1 VLNRNIA
8 VALFILS
15 LSIPAF
21 SQQPSSSSDAPRMH
35 HEHGLMPLRG
45 MASDEQIDR
54 AVDTLQRT
62 LALNPDQEAAI
73 RQLARS
79 RRDSFRAL
87 REEAKPKF
95 DQLRSTLR
103 EPNPDPA
110 AIGRII
116 IDLKAIHEEAL
127 TKQADLENE
136 LNSIL
141 NPTQQ
146 QIVNNLRKQV
156 ETMAALRR
164 LGLLGMPESSRGI
177 DMTSSNAQVFDQ
189 ED

>member
-1 VLNRNIA
+1 
-8 VALFILS
+8 
-15 LSIPAF
+15 
-21 SQQPSSSSDAPRMH
+21 
-35 HEHGLMPLRG
+35 

-164 LGLLGMPESSRGI
+164 LGLLGMPESRRGM